1 MTQNK
6 LNKLNGQLIKAA
18 EHGDTKRVREL
29 LDSGAEINAKDING
43 ENALMKASAAG
54 WAETVKLLLDAG
66 ADIDIQD
73 KFGRTALMPAA
84 ANGRADTVKL
94 LLDAGADIDRPS
106 KYGWTALM
114 MAAACGHT
122 GVMELLIQAGKD
134 SDGQSVLHWACENEN
149 LNCIKLL
156 LDMGADICASNE
168 HKDTP
173 LHYAARNSFSQAG
186 AVLLLLKAG
195 ANVNELNTDG
205 QTALHYAAQKGNIFC
220 MQVLLDHGCD
230 PEKRDIDGK
239 TADDILRDKNL
250 SLFQKYKNIKRLKL
264 EDLPED
270 YRNTPDFDI

>member
-1 MTQNK
+1 MDKNQREE
-6 LNKLNGQLIKAA
+6 LNKELCEEIRGKGAPDRIK
-18 EHGDTKRVREL
+18 EL
-29 LDSGAEINAKDING
+29 LEAGADPNATYWYQVTALHFTAFRGNMEATKLLVDSGADINA
-43 ENALMKASAAG
+43 
-54 WAETVKLLLDAG
+54 
-66 ADIDIQD
+66 
-73 KFGRTALMPAA
+73 
-84 ANGRADTVKL
+84 
-94 LLDAGADIDRPS
+94 
-106 KYGWTALM
+106 
-114 MAAACGHT
+114 
-122 GVMELLIQAGKD
+122 KD

-195 ANVNELNTDG
+195 ADVNELNTDG
-205 QTALHYAAQKGNIFC
+205 QTALHYAAKKGNIFC